1 MPVSPYRIVSLI
13 QGTITRRINMN
24 KKFTTSQIT
33 LLGLMVA
40 ILLLMAYTPLGYLNI
55 GPLAITFNII
65 PVAISA
71 ITMGPVGG
79 AIAGAVFGLTSFGQ
93 CIGIG
98 GTSIM
103 GATLFGINPFLA
115 FVQRFIPR
123 LVDGL
128 LLGYIFQG
136 FAKNQKNIYVSC
148 AVTGF
153 LLRISEHILFFM
165 ALLVGLFGNTEYV
178 QGLMGGKKLI
188 LFICTFV
195 GINAVCEMISATVI
209 TGAVG
214 AALYK
219 ARLLPGAEK
228 KKADKAVKAAEV

>member
-1 MPVSPYRIVSLI
+1 
-13 QGTITRRINMN
+13 MN
-24 KKFTTSQIT
+24 KQLKTSQIT
-33 LLGLMVA
+33 MLGLMIA

-55 GPLAITFNII
+55 GPLAITFNMI

-71 ITMGPVGG
+71 ITLGPVGG
-79 AIAGAVFGLTSFGQ
+79 AIAGAVFGMTSFLQ

-98 GTSIM
+98 GTSAM
-103 GATLFGINPFLA
+103 GAMLFSINPILA
-115 FVQRFIPR
+115 FIQRFIPR
-123 LVDGL
+123 LLDGL

-136 FAKNQKNIYVSC
+136 LRKKTKNIYASC

-153 LLRISEHILFFM
+153 FSAFLNTLFFM
-165 ALLVGLFGNTEYV
+165 TLLVVLFGNTEYI
-178 QGLMGGKKLI
+178 QGLMGGKNVI
-188 LFICTFV
+188 VFICTFV
-195 GINAVCEMISATVI
+195 GVNAICEMLSATIV

-228 KKADKAVKAAEV
+228 KTVAKAEA